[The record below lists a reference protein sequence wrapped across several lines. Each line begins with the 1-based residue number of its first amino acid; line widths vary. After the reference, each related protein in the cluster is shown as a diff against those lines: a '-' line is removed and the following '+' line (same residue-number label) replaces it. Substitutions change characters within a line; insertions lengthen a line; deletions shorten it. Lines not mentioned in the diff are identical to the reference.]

1 MAIKY
6 SFVDNAIYG
15 TEDVNAITKDLTGA
29 GVAPF
34 PTQDTYNTSDFN
46 TLTEA
51 LVSTGTSL
59 DGCKCTVTNA
69 AAANMTVTVAQGV
82 VFFESGVRL
91 TVDGEGYVV
100 PVTPGKAGYIFAHYN
115 PALQV
120 ADILFDTALPTDG
133 EYVLLAELAVN
144 GTITDKRTFARS
156 KVATFGRNVV
166 FETAFTELETPI
178 IESAEVNW
186 YTVVTKKL
194 ENVDIS
200 KFNYALIEYGGR
212 EGIFDLNTG
221 VFIAVFY
228 PTDTHGIWGDAH
240 FNTNLILDVSG
251 SNFRMYIYKQDDTLV
266 FKQEGRYT
274 WDQGSG
280 IPVNVKLI

>member
-6 SFVDNAIYG
+6 SFVDNIIYG

-59 DGCKCTVTNA
+59 DGCKCTVADA
-69 AAANMTVTVAQGV
+69 ATTNMTVTVAQGII
-82 VFFESGVRL
+82 FFESGVRL
-91 TVDGEGYVV
+91 TVDSEGYEIS
-100 PVTPGKAGYIFAHYN
+100 VTPSKAGYIFAHFN

-156 KVATFGRNVV
+156 KIATFGRNAV
-166 FETAFTELETPI
+166 FETTLTDLETPI
-178 IESAEVNW
+178 IESSEGNW

-200 KFNYALIEYGGR
+200 KFNYALIEHVGR

-228 PTDTHGIWGDAH
+228 PTDTSGIWGDAYL
-240 FNTNLILDVSG
+240 NTNLLLDVSG
-251 SNFRMYIYKQDDTLV
+251 SNYRMYIYKQDDTLV
-266 FKQEGRYT
+266 FKQEGRYM
-274 WDQGSG
+274 WDQHLGV
-280 IPVNVKLI
+280 PVNVTLI